1 MTTLVTGGAGYIGRH
16 IVHEL
21 VDAGEPV
28 IALDDLSAGY
38 RSGWSAVAR
47 LFVGD
52 CGDQALVK
60 ALIDEH
66 KVSAIIHVAGSTAM
80 SDFKRARADDY
91 RRSAEVTR
99 HLIEAAVTRGLR
111 HFVFAST
118 AAVYGNS
125 SGQWLSEEAVTL
137 PISPYGKAKL
147 MGEVMLKDA
156 AARGL
161 RYVILR
167 IFDVAGV
174 NPTQRRSIV
183 SGQSTGLL
191 SQATEAALG
200 WRPNVRVYGTNY
212 PTPDG
217 TYVRDY
223 VHVADVAR
231 AHTAALKY
239 LRADG
244 ANATFNCGCG
254 EGHSVL
260 EVIKAVE
267 RVGGRS
273 VPVQYLKPSPDDP
286 ATLVADARRIRSA
299 LQWAPRFENLDTI
312 AMHALTGELR
322 RPELREGAAD
332 PFLSLVAETGVAPT
346 ELRKIISAFGRQSN
360 SALAAAQR
368 PVAVS
373 PLPSAT
379 PSVQRSDLQATKHA
393 KTLTIGMATYDDY
406 DGVYFTLQGIRLYHP
421 DILRDVEFVVVDNNP
436 NSPCGRA
443 LKDIENSIENYRY
456 IPKGEISGTAVRDW
470 VFQEARGKFVLCIDC
485 HILIVNGALKR
496 LIDYVRA
503 HAQTNDLLQG
513 PLIHDNLKDYST
525 HFNPEWQ
532 AGMYGTWGAD
542 PAGADPDL
550 PPFEI
555 PMQGLG
561 MFACRRAAWPG
572 FNAAFRGFGGEE
584 GYIHEKFR
592 QRGGKVLCLPFLR
605 WMHRFNRPLGTSYA
619 NLWED
624 RVRNYLI
631 GFGELGWET
640 APVVAHFKTFLGEQV
655 WSRIVERLDPDL
667 LPVPARR
674 PVEAST
680 AAYKAVKEPGVVRD
694 PASDGVSRL

>member
-16 IVHEL
+16 VVHEL
-21 VDAGEPV
+21 VDADEQV
-28 IALDDLSAGY
+28 IVLDDLSAGY
-38 RSGWSAVAR
+38 RSGWSPVAP

-52 CGDQALVK
+52 CGDRALVK
-60 ALIDEH
+60 ALVDKH
-66 KVSAIIHVAGSTAM
+66 KVSAIIHLAGSSV
-80 SDFKRARADDY
+80 SDFDRDRADDH

-99 HLIEAAVTRGLR
+99 HLIETAAACGLR
-111 HFVFAST
+111 HFIFAST
-118 AAVYGNS
+118 AVVYGDPKE
-125 SGQWLSEEAVTL
+125 QPLSEEAPAL
-137 PISPYGKAKL
+137 PISPYGRGKL
-147 MGEVMLKDA
+147 MSEVMLKEA
-156 AARGL
+156 AAAHDF

-167 IFDVAGV
+167 LFEVAGV
-174 NPTQRRSIV
+174 DPRQRRGIE
-183 SGQSTGLL
+183 SGHFTGLL
-191 SQATEAALG
+191 TRATEAALG
-200 WRPNVRVYGTNY
+200 WRPNVRVSGTNY

-217 TYVRDY
+217 TSIRDY
-223 VHVADVAR
+223 IHVCDVAR
-231 AHTAALKY
+231 ALTAALTY
-239 LRADG
+239 LRTGG

-254 EGHSVL
+254 RGHSVL

-273 VPVQYLKPSPDDP
+273 VPVRYLEPPLDEP
-286 ATLVADARRIRSA
+286 AALVADARHIRSA
-299 LQWAPRFENLDTI
+299 LVWAPRFDDLDAI
-312 AMHALTGELR
+312 ATHVLTGELR
-322 RPELREGAAD
+322 RPELRDDAAD
-332 PFLSLVAETGVAPT
+332 PFLSLVVETGVAPT
-346 ELRKIISAFGRQSN
+346 ELRKIISAFGRQSR
-360 SALAAAQR
+360 SALGAGSG

-373 PLPSAT
+373 PSAST
-379 PSVQRSDLQATKHA
+379 ATSILRSDLQAAKHV
-393 KTLTIGMATYDDY
+393 KKLTIGMATYDDY

-421 DILRDVEFVVVDNNP
+421 DILSDVEFVVVDNNP
-436 NSPCGRA
+436 SSPCGRA
-443 LKDIENSIENYRY
+443 LKDLSNSIENYRY

-470 VFQEARGKFVLCIDC
+470 VFHEARGEFVLCIDC
-485 HILIVNGALKR
+485 HILIAGGALKR
-496 LIDYVRA
+496 LIDYVKA
-503 HAQTNDLLQG
+503 HAQTKDLLQG

-619 NLWED
+619 NRWED

-631 GFGELGWET
+631 GFGDLGWET
-640 APVVAHFKTFLGEQV
+640 APVVEHFKTFLGEQV
-655 WSRIVERLDPDL
+655 WSRIVGRLDPDL
-667 LPVPARR
+667 LPLPARR
-674 PVEAST
+674 PVEPNAT
-680 AAYKAVKEPGVVRD
+680 AYEGDKEPGVLRD
-694 PASDGVSRL
+694 PASDGPPRL